1 MACDVYDSKTLFSVE
16 QLAKPV
22 ITFSFIRVAAQVYT
36 QYSICLCVT
45 VMMDANYRLGFQPD
59 NGATAGLQVEQ
70 SERWSG
76 SRCFSVF
83 CIMSVLVTSPSLQIR
98 NDMCELLFQG
108 TFN

>member
-1 MACDVYDSKTLFSVE
+1 ME
-16 QLAKPV
+16 QLTKPV
-22 ITFSFIRVAAQVYT
+22 ITFPFIRVVAQVYT

-45 VMMDANYRLGFQPD
+45 EMMDANYRLGFQSD

-70 SERWSG
+70 SERWLG
-76 SRCFSVF
+76 SRISPVF
-83 CIMSVLVTSPSLQIR
+83 CIMSVLVTTPSLQIG